1 MSDSSKT
8 LTIGSAEQLWEP
20 ATRRSFLRMLGV
32 GGTVVLLPSVFTAC
46 NDDTSTNPG
55 TGGGN
60 GVTLDLRNDTGILNY
75 AYALEQLEAGF
86 YVSAVASAG
95 FSQLTAAEQE
105 LVNDVRNHEVIHR
118 EFFRT
123 VLGNAR
129 IADLALNTA
138 NVATATAS
146 RMAILTTSR
155 ALEDTGVA
163 AYNGAGKYLTD
174 ATNLLIAGK
183 IVSVEAR
190 HAAAFRDALDLG
202 AGGAGTGTKF
212 ADSGVVDA
220 QGLDVKDE
228 PTGILAT
235 VVSTGLVSTPI
246 TIGNQP
252 SAPNGTTPNR
262 QATY

>member
-8 LTIGSAEQLWEP
+8 LTIGSAEQLWQP

-32 GGTVVLLPSVFTAC
+32 GGTVVLLPSMFAAC

-55 TGGGN
+55 NN
-60 GVTLDLRNDTGILNY
+60 GPATLDLRTDTGILNY

-86 YVSAVASAG
+86 YQTAVASTG
-95 FSQLTAAEQE
+95 FSQLSAAEQE
-105 LVNDVRNHEVIHR
+105 LLNDVRNHEVIHR
-118 EFFRT
+118 EFFRA
-123 VLGNAR
+123 VLGNSK
-129 IADLALNTA
+129 IGDLALNAT

-146 RMAILTTSR
+146 RNAILTTSR

-163 AYNGAGKYLTD
+163 AYNGAGKYLKD

-190 HAAAFRDALDLG
+190 HAAAFRDALDS
-202 AGGAGTGTKF
+202 TGTKF

-228 PTGILAT
+228 PAGILAT
-235 VVSTGLVSTPI
+235 VVSTGLVSTTI
-246 TIGNQP
+246 TVSNQP
-252 SAPNGTTPNR
+252 AAAAQGSTANR
-262 QATY
+262 QATF